1 MKRTYLL
8 LCVLVIPVTASAFGL
23 GGLSDILTGKTRAN
37 VAVGILD
44 NSSIDAEAEASNGGM
59 ASAGGVIA
67 DQNTKN
73 KAARINVS
81 AGILRNT
88 DIKARARA
96 NGRNSKALAGGI
108 IAGTE

>member
-1 MKRTYLL
+1 MKRVYLL
-8 LCVLVIPVTASAFGL
+8 LCMLAIPLTASAFGV
-23 GGLSDILTGKTRAN
+23 GGLSDILTGKSRAN
-37 VAVGILD
+37 IAVGVLD
-44 NSSIDAEAEASNGGM
+44 NSSIDAEAEASNGGS

-73 KAARINVS
+73 KAVRTNVS

-88 DIKARARA
+88 DIKARAKA